1 MEISMANQRVYLK
14 HNPTGKTRFLFKR
27 FGDQYKTIDGLQ
39 ERLDKFLDEIN
50 EYPYPLDDFSI
61 ELEMPKG
68 F

>member
-1 MEISMANQRVYLK
+1 MANQRVYIR

-27 FGDQYKTIDGLQ
+27 FGHHWSTVDGLQ
-39 ERLDKFLDEIN
+39 ERMDEWLDEIN
-50 EYPYPLDDFSI
+50 ENPYPLDDFSI

>member
-1 MEISMANQRVYLK
+1 MANQRIYIK

-39 ERLDKFLDEIN
+39 DRLDEWLDEIN
-50 EYPYPLDDFSI
+50 KHPYPLDDFSI
-61 ELEMPKG
+61 ELEMRKG